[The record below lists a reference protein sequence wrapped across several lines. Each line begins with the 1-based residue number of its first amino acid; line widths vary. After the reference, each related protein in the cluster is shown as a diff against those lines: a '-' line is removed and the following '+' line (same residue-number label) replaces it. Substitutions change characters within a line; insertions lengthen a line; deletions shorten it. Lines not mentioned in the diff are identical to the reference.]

1 MIPINEKELAKKI
14 EELREELNGIDANEN
29 KEKLLKKSCKLDILI
44 NEYLK
49 K

>member
-1 MIPINEKELAKKI
+1 M
-14 EELREELNGIDANEN
+14 REELNGIDANEN
-29 KEKLLKKSCKLDILI
+29 KEKLLKKSRELDILI